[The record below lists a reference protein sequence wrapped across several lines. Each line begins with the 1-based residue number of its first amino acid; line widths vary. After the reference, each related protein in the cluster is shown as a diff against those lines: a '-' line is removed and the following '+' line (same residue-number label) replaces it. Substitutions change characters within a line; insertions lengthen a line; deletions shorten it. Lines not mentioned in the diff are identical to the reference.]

1 LNLHYRSCKILESQV
16 CRNGRAFA
24 ATRELRLASDLRHL
38 GPDACVMRDGD
49 LYIKTEACRG
59 EWLIRFAY

>member
-1 LNLHYRSCKILESQV
+1 
-16 CRNGRAFA
+16 
-24 ATRELRLASDLRHL
+24 LRLASDLRHL